1 MHRVAILAMAGVV
14 PFDLAVP
21 CEVFSRTRTAG
32 LDQPYQLRVCGETP
46 TVRAGAFELQLHWSL
61 DELAAAQTI
70 MVPGLGSLDTPVS
83 DAVLAALRAAA
94 ARGTRIA
101 SICTGAFILAAAG
114 LLDGR
119 RATTHW
125 LAAAELAA
133 RHPLVRVDPQVLFVD
148 NGQILS
154 SAGAAA
160 GLDLCLHMVR
170 LDYGA
175 HVAAHTA
182 RLSVMPLVRDGGQ
195 AQFIPHEPPA
205 ARAGFTPLLQ
215 WMEQNLHRPTGLA
228 EIAARAGM
236 SERTLTRRFR
246 EQTGTTVLQ
255 WLLTARIR
263 RAQEL
268 LEATAL
274 PIEAVATAAG
284 FESAATFR
292 DRFQRMAGT
301 SPSAYRRSFGNAA
314 QSVAAE

>member
-1 MHRVAILAMAGVV
+1 MHRMAILAMAGVV

-21 CEVFSRTRTAG
+21 CEVFSRARTA
-32 LDQPYQLRVCGETP
+32 DIEQPYRLRVCGETP
-46 TVRAGAFELQLHWSL
+46 TVRAGAFDLQLHWGL

-70 MVPGLGSLDTPVS
+70 MVPGLGRLDAPIS

-133 RHPLVRVDPQVLFVD
+133 RYPSVQVAPQVLFVD
-148 NGQILS
+148 DGQILS

-170 LDYGA
+170 RDYGA
-175 HVAAHTA
+175 HVAANTA
-182 RLSVMPLVRDGGQ
+182 RLSVMPLMREGGQ
-195 AQFIPHEPPA
+195 AQFIQHAPPS
-205 ARAGFTPLLQ
+205 ARAGFAPLLQ

-236 SERTLTRRFR
+236 SERSLSRHFR
-246 EQTGTTVLQ
+246 EQSGTTVLQ

-268 LEATAL
+268 LETTDL
-274 PIEAVATAAG
+274 PIETIATAAG

-292 DRFQRMAGT
+292 DRFLRIAGT
-301 SPSAYRRSFGNAA
+301 SPRAYRRSFGNARPN
-314 QSVAAE
+314 AAE